1 MDGIAI
7 TNEINANGIYP
18 LEHSLEQVDLTTE
31 KQLGGATGK
40 GFMPGQSGNPNGRPK
55 GTFSLKN
62 LIIKRLEENPD
73 QREKI
78 INDLIEKEQGLLL
91 QMIDGKPKQSVDMK
105 SDTVIHIDPDQKALI
120 DKALDGVLGA
130 N

>member
-18 LEHSLEQVDLTTE
+18 LEHALEKPELIGE
-31 KQLGGATGK
+31 KKVQR
-40 GFMPGQSGNPNGRPK
+40 PGTFTKDDPRIWREGRPK
-55 GTFSLKN
+55 GTFSLKT

-78 INDLIEKEQGLLL
+78 IDDLIEKEQGLLL